1 MPVGRAL
8 IRLVNRGLP
17 TEALG
22 VRHSLKPVARAVLG
36 IEPIEVDRRRTHE
49 LSAEERFRYAVS
61 DAEITL
67 ALSERIDPHQ
77 FASLI
82 DFMGPVDRALVLK
95 RWGAA

>member
-1 MPVGRAL
+1 M
-8 IRLVNRGLP
+8 NRGLP